1 MRQHNIALGAVTGF
15 LLRCSNNMSHKIDI
29 SHLIFSPATSAL
41 NFKLGLQR
49 VTWVVVC
56 YVFIFTSPS
65 LDLNINEG
73 KIKKKNKSKSHK
85 TPPAMLGESII
96 F

>member
-1 MRQHNIALGAVTGF
+1 
-15 LLRCSNNMSHKIDI
+15 MSHRIDI
-29 SHLIFSPATSAL
+29 YHLMFSPATSAL
-41 NFKLGLQR
+41 NFKLNLKR

-56 YVFIFTSPS
+56 YVFIFTSLN

-73 KIKKKNKSKSHK
+73 KIKKKKNKSKSHK
-85 TPPAMLGESII
+85 TPPAMLWESII